1 MTGSMETNTTEE
13 TNTNEDF
20 YTTMPNILRVSYM
33 VVLSVISLLGIAG
46 NSLVIWFVAFKMKK
60 TVNSVWFSS
69 LAFADF
75 TFCLLLPLLVSYVAL
90 GSHWPFGT
98 FICKLGLFAAYLNMC
113 ASVLQLTVI
122 SIDRC
127 ISVVFPV
134 WCQNHRTVRLAMKVA
149 LAVWIVSILLNIPY
163 LINTHADDSDENVVT
178 CYKEYSM
185 QRAQVIIRFIV
196 LFVIPFTIII
206 FCYTVI
212 FLRIQRNRR
221 LTSTKPFKVIAAVI
235 ISFFICWLP
244 GHVFSLLRSYGSD
257 TWNHNFRLVIYIG
270 QLLSTL
276 LAFSNSC
283 VNPLLYVFIGKD
295 LKEKFWIAIKSAFE
309 RAFTEDTNLTD
320 PKRGRSLPDHA
331 IS

>member
-1 MTGSMETNTTEE
+1 MSGSMKTNTTEKSY
-13 TNTNEDF
+13 TKEDF
-20 YTTMPNILRVSYM
+20 ITMFNLLHVSYM
-33 VVLSVISLLGIAG
+33 VLLTGISLLGITG
-46 NSLVIWFVAFKMKK
+46 NGLVIWFVAFKMKK

-75 TFCLLLPLLVSYVAL
+75 TFCLLLPILVSYMAL
-90 GSHWPFGT
+90 GNHWPFGT
-98 FICKLGLFAAYLNMC
+98 FICKLGFFAAYLNMC

-134 WCQNHRTVRLAMKVA
+134 WCQNHRTVRLAIKVA
-149 LAVWIVSILLNIPY
+149 LAVWIVSILLNISY
-163 LINTHADDSDENVVT
+163 LINTHADDSDENFKA
-178 CYKEYSM
+178 CYKEWLM

-206 FCYTVI
+206 FCYTLI
-212 FLRIQRNRR
+212 FLRIRRNPR

-235 ISFFICWLP
+235 ISFFISWLP
-244 GHVFSLLRSYGSD
+244 GHVFSLLHSYGSD
-257 TWNHNFRLVIYIG
+257 TWNYNVRLVIYIC

-320 PKRGRSLPDHA
+320 PKRRRFVPDHA